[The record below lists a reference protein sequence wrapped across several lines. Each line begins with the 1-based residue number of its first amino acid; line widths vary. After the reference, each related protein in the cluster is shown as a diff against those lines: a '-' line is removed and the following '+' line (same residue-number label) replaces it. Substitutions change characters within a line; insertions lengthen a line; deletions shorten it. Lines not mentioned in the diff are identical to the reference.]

1 MLIFIF
7 IFYFFGG
14 CCRDWLQTC
23 LESNLVAMKIAE
35 LFKTKIGAYPILL
48 QKPAHVRF
56 DSTRKN
62 QLNNI

>member
-23 LESNLVAMKIAE
+23 LESNLVAMNSAK
-35 LFKTKIGAYPILL
+35 LFKTKIGVYPTLS
-48 QKPAHVRF
+48 QKQAHVKSN
-56 DSTRKN
+56 STRKTH
-62 QLNNI
+62 LNDI